1 MRILELVLLC
11 TRKKIQ
17 FLRGKMKKIYYGV
30 LSLCFLGLASCAK
43 DEPRNSLEG
52 RIDVRVSADPT
63 LSDEVS
69 RSVEE
74 GTVPDVN
81 DFGLTIESADK
92 GVVGSWDSFSEFH
105 PVSISVGTYTVTASY
120 GDAEAEGFDAISYQG
135 STNVEVRKE
144 ETAEASV
151 TCTINK
157 AKVSITYT
165 DEFKSYFSSYSAYI
179 SSSRGNKV
187 VYESDE
193 SRGAYFVPGDLGVYL
208 EVTRQGISQKVTL
221 NPKNFTAEAKHEYRL
236 TMDVDASTASLKI
249 IFNDNPSSAQNVEVN
264 ISDEAL
270 SAEPPAFTPHGFT
283 SGNQLEVLEGAD
295 FSEKLDAYLN
305 APAGL
310 AKCELITKSVAL
322 QELGWPESVD
332 LMNLTPEQSQLMT
345 KLGLVTKGL
354 ERNPDKIASID
365 FQQLVPN
372 LNCTSEN
379 KETHT
384 FTLSAT
390 DKLTK
395 VSEDLSLIV
404 VTRNNGFAIDLPE
417 SVPYASTSATF
428 TMTLEGDASKVK
440 FYYDISGT
448 GMYQQFDAGNVQI
461 VTEGTTH
468 TVTLTY
474 PESLTDTEHDVKLKA
489 EYGTKV
495 IEKTFK
501 IEKAEIALS
510 LKNGDADVWATKAY
524 VQVKPSEENPISETI
539 SPSNVEIQYEEGGE
553 WKAWPNQ
560 SYDENTGLFLLTG
573 MGDGATEES
582 GVEYT
587 LRAAYKR
594 NGEPSA
600 YSEDLQILTEA
611 KAQVG
616 NRGFEDWYSEM
627 VWEKSSFGGKK
638 IYSFYPYLQNESDKW
653 WSTTN
658 ALTTQPKGDYSWYY
672 AAYAGVIP
680 TNATETHT
688 ASWHVKQYGNASD
701 FGVSE
706 ITDGMLD
713 KSYEGQT
720 AMEIATVGWGKNN
733 WSAFGNDTQNRTAGR
748 LFIGTY
754 DVSAGMNLGHSF
766 RTRPSALKFVYKYY
780 PYGSDKAKAYIT
792 VYSGDET
799 IGYGELLIDEAV
811 SQYKTDDKVIITYT
825 DLTKQATKITIVFMS
840 STSENPQTLAIQGYS
855 GWDAAFSGYGDS
867 RHIGSILTVD
877 DVELIYE

>member
-1 MRILELVLLC
+1 MGIGVTLHTE
-11 TRKKIQ
+11 KIQ

-236 TMDVDASTASLKI
+236 TMDVDVSTASLKI

-474 PESLTDTEHDVKLKA
+474 PGSLTDTEHDVKLKA

-616 NRGFEDWYSEM
+616 NRGFEEW
-627 VWEKSSFGGKK
+627 SSSTIPAYGSTGGWIDIKYPGRK
-638 IYSFYPYLQNESDKW
+638 DIKVFYPYANKENQW
-653 WSTTN
+653 WDTRNTY
-658 ALTTQPKGDYSWYY
+658 TTQSLAD
-672 AAYAGVIP
+672 
-680 TNATETHT
+680 
-688 ASWHVKQYGNASD
+688 ASWMYAMFPGTVP
-701 FGVSE
+701 VSE
-706 ITDGMLD
+706 SATWGASQHLNEHDGQSL
-713 KSYEGQT
+713 STSPHGGSSN
-720 AMEIATVGWGKNN
+720 AAEISTIGWGRNN
-733 WSAFGNDTQNRTAGR
+733 WTDLGHDTQYRTAGC

-754 DVSAGMNLGHSF
+754 DLSKQTENLGHVFTS
-766 RTRPSALKFVYKYY
+766 RPGCVDFYY
-780 PYGSDKAKAYIT
+780 RFYSYNGESAKAYAIL
-792 VYSGDET
+792 YDKENKSIGEGT
-799 IGYGELLIDEAV
+799 ILIEKSTNEYELGEIP
-811 SQYKTDDKVIITYT
+811 INYT
-825 DLTKQATKITIVFMS
+825 ENKKASYITIVFLS
-840 STSENPQTLAIQGYS
+840 SSSDNPATKDVQGS
-855 GWDAAFSGYGDS
+855 DGAFDGYGDS

>member
-1 MRILELVLLC
+1 MKNQPKIKKKDLVRIWELVLLC
-11 TRKKIQ
+11 TRKKFQ

-81 DFGLTIESADK
+81 DFGLTIESAEK

-105 PVSISVGTYTVTASY
+105 PVSISVGNYTVTASY
-120 GDAEAEGFDAISYQG
+120 GDAETEGFDAISYQG

-270 SAEPPAFTPHGFT
+270 SAEPPVFTPHGFT

-295 FSEKLDAYLN
+295 LAEKLDAYLN

-310 AKCELITKSVAL
+310 AKCELITKSASL
-322 QELGWPESVD
+322 QEQGWPESVD

-354 ERNPDKIASID
+354 QHNPDKIASID

-379 KETHT
+379 NETHT
-384 FTLSAT
+384 FTLRAT

-395 VSEDLSLIV
+395 VSEVLSLIV

-501 IEKAEIALS
+501 IEDPEITLS

-524 VQVKPSEENPISETI
+524 VQVEVSAKAQTLRTI
-539 SPSNVEIQYEEGGE
+539 SSSNVEIQYKEGGE
-553 WKAWPNQ
+553 WKAWPHQ

-600 YSEDLQILTEA
+600 YSEDLRILTEA

-616 NRGFEDWYSEM
+616 NRGFESWHTDNFQFTATLAGKHNREWYLP
-627 VWEKSSFGGKK
+627 WNT
-638 IYSFYPYLQNESDKW
+638 NESDIW
-653 WSTTN
+653 WAVNSKKTMLSECTN
-658 ALTTQPKGDYSWYY
+658 WNFDFKVFPTVSWSSSNKSEEDKSIQVATVATGAWATAGGGGIVESHAGEIWIGTADDNGNHVSDGHSFVSRPNSMSFWYQYSPVESETFYMKVELKANDGTLLASNEIVNG
-672 AAYAGVIP
+672 AAETAGTVVTLPFKYLDECKKVSSIYMVFKSS
-680 TNATETHT
+680 T
-688 ASWHVKQYGNASD
+688 ASSPSFNRNV
-701 FGVSE
+701 
-706 ITDGMLD
+706 T
-713 KSYEGQT
+713 
-720 AMEIATVGWGKNN
+720 MEIAG
-733 WSAFGNDTQNRTAGR
+733 
-748 LFIGTY
+748 Y
-754 DVSAGMNLGHSF
+754 D
-766 RTRPSALKFVYKYY
+766 
-780 PYGSDKAKAYIT
+780 
-792 VYSGDET
+792 
-799 IGYGELLIDEAV
+799 
-811 SQYKTDDKVIITYT
+811 Q
-825 DLTKQATKITIVFMS
+825 
-840 STSENPQTLAIQGYS
+840 TSN
-855 GWDAAFSGYGDS
+855 
-867 RHIGSILTVD
+867 IGSVLRID
-877 DVELIYE
+877 DIKLNYE